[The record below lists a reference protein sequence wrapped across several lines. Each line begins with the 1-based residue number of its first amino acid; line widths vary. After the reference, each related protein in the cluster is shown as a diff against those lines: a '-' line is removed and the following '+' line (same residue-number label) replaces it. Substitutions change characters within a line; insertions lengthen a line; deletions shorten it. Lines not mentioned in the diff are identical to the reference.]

1 MEFSY
6 GIYDA
11 DGSGITGS
19 TDLKLK
25 IRRQADDYLFDFNTT
40 TFKASGWTT
49 VAATMTQISAAN
61 LPGEYKYTV
70 SVLGF
75 DDGMYNAY
83 FLYEGDRPFVDSCEF
98 GVYGGHGLDYNS
110 YNVGGGGGG
119 GGATAGECADAVLDE
134 PMADH
139 QTAGTL
145 GRYIADIL
153 GDTDST
159 LPGLINS
166 IAGADLTQVLAN
178 QATIIADTDELQGLI
193 SGSKLPA
200 QVKGMDENVLTAA
213 AIAASAVA
221 IFAPMGSEY
230 VQAELTKA
238 TAAVEGQGITLA
250 MAADG
255 KVQYVTFK
263 VSKSMNFQT
272 PDVTFYLLYHYD
284 ANGDVDMRKPSL
296 TTTW

>member
-11 DGSGITGS
+11 DGSGVTGS
-19 TDLKLK
+19 TDLTLK

-40 TFKASGWTT
+40 TFKGSGWTT

-83 FLYEGDRPFVDSCEF
+83 FIYDGDRPFVDSVEF
-98 GVYGGHGLDYNS
+98 GVYGGYGIDYNA
-110 YNVGGGGGG
+110 YQTGGGGGG
-119 GGATAGECADAVLDE
+119 GTPAADTADAVLDE
-134 PMADH
+134 PVAEH
-139 QTAGTL
+139 QAAGTL
-145 GRYIADIL
+145 GKYIADIL

-159 LPGLINS
+159 LPALIAAS
-166 IAGADLTQVLAN
+166 GSDLTALEASVALVLE
-178 QATIIADTDELQGLI
+178 DTNEVQSLI
-193 SGSKLPA
+193 SGSKIAA
-200 QVKGMDENVLTAA
+200 QVKGIDANCITASSIA
-213 AIAASAVA
+213 ADAIAV
-221 IFAPMGSEY
+221 MTLLGSEY
-230 VQAELTKA
+230 VCANLAKA
-238 TAAVEGQGITLA
+238 TAAVAAQGIDDDMVTA
-250 MAADG
+250 G
-255 KVQYVTFK
+255 VIQYATFK

-272 PDVTFYLLYHYD
+272 PDLTFYLLYHYD
-284 ANGDVDMRKPSL
+284 ASGKPDMRKPSL